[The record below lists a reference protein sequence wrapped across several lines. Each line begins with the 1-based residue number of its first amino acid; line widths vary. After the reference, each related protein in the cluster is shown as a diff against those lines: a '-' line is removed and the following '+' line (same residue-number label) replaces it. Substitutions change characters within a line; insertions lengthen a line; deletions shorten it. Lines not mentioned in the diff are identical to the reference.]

1 MARQT
6 ISYLMKRLNDVGIH
20 PKSQYGQNFL
30 IDLNL
35 LEMIASTAQLEPTDV
50 VLEVGTGT
58 GSLTALVA
66 PQVAEVVSV
75 EVDPQMH
82 QLASEELIDFENVT
96 LRLHDA
102 LAGKHKIDPELLDV
116 LAAKLAVDPQRKLK
130 LVANLP
136 YHVATPLI
144 SNLLMGPLVPRSM
157 TVTIQ
162 KELGERIAAA
172 PGTRDYSALSVWVQC
187 QAEARVVRIMQ
198 PSVFWPRPKVES
210 AIVQIDVDDEK
221 RAAVG
226 DLAYFHHFVRTIF
239 LQRRKFLRS
248 ALVNSFKQEL
258 TKPEIDALLARLG
271 FHESCRAEELPW
283 QDLLRLSNAV
293 REEIES
299 ASRKRDG

>member
-6 ISYLMKRLNDVGIH
+6 ISYLMKRLGDVGIH
-20 PKSQYGQNFL
+20 PKSQHGQNFL
-30 IDLNL
+30 IDFNL
-35 LEMIASTAQLEPTDV
+35 LEMIAATADLRPTDV

-82 QLASEELIDFENVT
+82 QLASEELIDFENVS

-102 LAGKHKIDPELLDV
+102 LAGKHKIDPDLLEV

-136 YHVATPLI
+136 YHIATPLI
-144 SNLLMGPLVPRSM
+144 SNLLMGPLVPMSM

-162 KELGERIAAA
+162 KELGDRICAS

-187 QAEARVVRIMQ
+187 QAETRVVRIMQ
-198 PSVFWPRPKVES
+198 PTVFWPRPKVES
-210 AIVQIDVDDEK
+210 AIVQIDVDFENC
-221 RAAVG
+221 AAVG
-226 DLAYFHHFVRTIF
+226 DLPYFHQFVRTIF

-258 TKPEIDALLARLG
+258 TKPEIDAVLARLG

-283 QDLLRLSNAV
+283 QELLRLSGAMREAIANA
-293 REEIES
+293 
-299 ASRKRDG
+299 AK

>member
-6 ISYLMKRLNDVGIH
+6 LSYLMKRLGEVGIQ
-20 PKSQYGQNFL
+20 PKSQHGQNFL

-35 LEMIASTAQLEPTDV
+35 LEMIAATARLEPTDV

-102 LAGKHKIDPELLDV
+102 LAGKHRIDPDLLEV
-116 LAAKLAVDPQRKLK
+116 LTAKLAVDPRRKLK

-144 SNLLMGPLVPRSM
+144 SNLLMLTGPLVPRTM

-162 KELGERIAAA
+162 KELGERICAD
-172 PGTRDYSALSVWVQC
+172 PGTRDYSALSAWVQC
-187 QAEARVVRIMQ
+187 QAEARIVRIMQ

-210 AIVQIDVDDEK
+210 AIVQIEVDDAK

-226 DLAYFHHFVRTIF
+226 DLPYFHHFVRTIF

-248 ALVNSFKQEL
+248 ALVNSFKQQL
-258 TKPEIDALLARLG
+258 TKPQIDALLARLG
-271 FHESCRAEELPW
+271 YHESCRAEELPW
-283 QDLLRLSNAV
+283 QELLRLSNAV
-293 REEIES
+293 RAEIAQ
-299 ASRKRDG
+299 ASQA